1 MPAAANT
8 QRKARHMATYS
19 LEQLKAD
26 VDKSYAGLDLEI
38 GEDDVITLANLLRLP
53 KEARTKVAELL
64 DQINEAVEAN
74 DLNSLEEHSLKV
86 LELAAG
92 KRGKDLLAVIGTG
105 TALAMDLLSKWTES
119 TQVGEAD
126 SSQS

>member
-1 MPAAANT
+1 
-8 QRKARHMATYS
+8 MATYS

-92 KRGKDLLAVIGTG
+92 KRGKDLLAVIGTD